1 MDIYASDEEK
11 VEALKKWWKENGRSL
26 IVGVVLGLAAVFG
39 WRGWVQ
45 HQHDQAE
52 QASVLYSEA
61 MAAVERQDAEAALQR
76 IQVVRQQFP
85 DSAYAAFAALAA
97 ARLEVA
103 GGDTEAAMGHLRWAL
118 DHAPLEAVAHVARLR
133 LARVLLAEDAA
144 TAALDLVSDVGAE
157 GAFLAEYEELRGD
170 AYRVRGQADKA
181 RAAYENALSALQ
193 LGSSKRSLIEM
204 KLDGVSVG
212 ARESRS

>member
-45 HQHDQAE
+45 HQHDEAE
-52 QASVLYSEA
+52 QASALYSEV
-61 MAAVERQDAEAALQR
+61 MAAVQRQDAEAALQR
-76 IQVVRQQFP
+76 IQAVREQFP
-85 DSAYAAFAALAA
+85 DSAYAALAALAA
-97 ARLEVA
+97 AKLEVA
-103 GGDTEAAMGHLRWAL
+103 RGDTEAAKGQLRWAL
-118 DHAPLEAVAHVARLR
+118 EHAPVEAVAHVARLR

-144 TAALDLVSDVGAE
+144 TAALDLVGGVEDT
-157 GAFLAEYEELRGD
+157 GAFLAEYEELKGD
-170 AYRVRGQADKA
+170 AYRAQGQADKA

-193 LGSSKRSLIEM
+193 LGSSKRSLLEM
-204 KLDGVSVG
+204 KLDGVSAG
-212 ARESRS
+212 GGGSRS